1 MKSRKSRS
9 LRKIRSLRKRRSVR
23 KNRSKSIRRRKQS
36 GGFIGTMYNVA
47 MLPVNMVAKPFLKK
61 IGSMMSDNSNS
72 GNSNSMSNSGNSGNS
87 GGDISLDNS
96 KLNSI
101 RMNNSN
107 ISTLKQLGS
116 YGYDNRTLN
125 SYIQQLQH
133 VNI

>member
-1 MKSRKSRS
+1 MKSRKSRKSRS
-9 LRKIRSLRKRRSVR
+9 LRNPRKSRSLRNPRKSRSLRR
-23 KNRSKSIRRRKQS
+23 KNQS

-47 MLPVNMVAKPFLKK
+47 MLPVNMVAKPFFKK
-61 IGSMMSDNSNS
+61 IGSMMTDNSNS
-72 GNSNSMSNSGNSGNS
+72 NSNSNSGS
-87 GGDISLDNS
+87 DISLDNS
-96 KLNSI
+96 NLNSI

-107 ISTLKQLGS
+107 ISTLKQLGT